1 MSAIKFFFGALLV
14 LDTIAMVLISISIGL
29 SIKKQM
35 REKQAEQ
42 SDQQ

>member
-1 MSAIKFFFGALLV
+1 MKFIFALVVAVLV
-14 LDTIAMVLISISIGL
+14 LDTIGTGLIIASL
-29 SIKKQM
+29 VMSIKKQM